1 MKKIK
6 KVIPIL
12 APVVAAGTVA
22 WGAASSLGGYT
33 TPVYGSD
40 DFKIAAGGVQDAE
53 PLQAASRQK
62 SGEDPEAPSE
72 KEPKEDQK
80 KDEAAAAKGDLDL
93 ADGSYEGTGT
103 GFNGPVKVSVKIQDR
118 AMAAIDVVSHSD
130 DEAFFNRAKEGVI
143 QAILQ
148 AQSADVDVV
157 SGATYS
163 SKGIISAVK
172 NALSGGGGSAG
183 ASGSSGAPQPTAS
196 APVTIG
202 QGNFDVADGT
212 YEGSADGFHG
222 TVRVSVKVQDK
233 TIQAIDIV
241 SHADD
246 AAFFDRAKTGVVGS
260 ILSSQSLD
268 VDVVSGATYSSK
280 GIINAV
286 KNALAGQGGSAAADT
301 PAPTQ
306 TPVPVNTPKPAKDP
320 GAYKDGTYTG
330 TGTGF
335 AGKLTVQ
342 VKISGGKIKKIKI
355 VRTDDDPAYI
365 EKASALIKRIIKE
378 QGTDVD
384 VISGATY
391 SSTGIIE
398 AVRDALGR
406 AAVPTPEKTPAPTAA
421 PRPTAAPAKK
431 PAGSGR
437 FPYPDGSYTGIG
449 EGFGGDIAVTVVI
462 RDKSIKEIR
471 ITSHEGEDD
480 AFFDRAKMIADKI
493 VQEQDIAAD
502 AVSGATY
509 SSQGILEGVRNA
521 IEAAKRAALPASPTP
536 VQTPAPT
543 PTPTPT
549 AVPTFTPEA
558 TPTPDPISAYIDGDH
573 KVTVPCVPD
582 EYEDF
587 DAYDLT
593 LTLIMENDKITG
605 IRDITGNGWPDN
617 DAYITRAAKGS
628 SLYPGVVSQILEKN
642 SVEGIDTVTR
652 ATCSSQSIIEACRQA
667 LEAARRR

>member
-1 MKKIK
+1 MKKLK

-33 TPVYGSD
+33 TPVYGAD
-40 DFKIAAGGVQDAE
+40 DFKIAAGGIQDAE
-53 PLQAASRQK
+53 PLREEPRRENGEALAA
-62 SGEDPEAPSE
+62 PLE
-72 KEPKEDQK
+72 KEPREDRE
-80 KDEAAAAKGDLDL
+80 KDETATAKGDLDL
-93 ADGSYEGTGT
+93 ADGSYEGIGT
-103 GFNGPVKVSVKIQDR
+103 GFNGPVKVSVKIRDR

-130 DEAFFNRAKEGVI
+130 DEAFFGRAKEGVI

-148 AQSADVDVV
+148 AQSVDVDVV

-163 SKGIISAVK
+163 SRGIISAVRD
-172 NALSGGGGSAG
+172 ALRGGGGSAG

-222 TVRVSVKVQDK
+222 TVRVSVKIQDK

-246 AAFFDRAKTGVVGS
+246 AAFFDRAKAGVVGS

-268 VDVVSGATYSSK
+268 VDAVSGATYSSN

-286 KNALAGQGGSAAADT
+286 KNALAGQAGSAAADT
-301 PAPTQ
+301 PALTQ
-306 TPVPVNTPKPAKDP
+306 TPAPVNTPTPAKDP
-320 GAYKDGTYTG
+320 DAYKDGTYTG

-335 AGKLTVQ
+335 AGKLTVR
-342 VKISGGKIKKIKI
+342 VKIFGGKIKKIKI
-355 VRTDDDPAYI
+355 VSTDDDPAYI
-365 EKASALIKRIIKE
+365 EKASALIQKIIKE

-391 SSTGIIE
+391 SSIGIIE

-406 AAVPTPEKTPAPTAA
+406 AAATAPEKTPTPTAA
-421 PRPTAAPAKK
+421 PRPTAAPTKK
-431 PAGSGR
+431 PAASGR

-462 RDKSIKEIR
+462 RDKSIKEIQ

-480 AFFDRAKMIADKI
+480 AFFDRAKTIADKI

-521 IEAAKRAALPASPTP
+521 IEAAKKAALPASPP
-536 VQTPAPT
+536 PAQTPP
-543 PTPTPT
+543 P
-549 AVPTFTPEA
+549 
-558 TPTPDPISAYIDGDH
+558 H
-573 KVTVPCVPD
+573 
-582 EYEDF
+582 
-587 DAYDLT
+587 
-593 LTLIMENDKITG
+593 
-605 IRDITGNGWPDN
+605 
-617 DAYITRAAKGS
+617 GS
-628 SLYPGVVSQILEKN
+628 SDPDGGAHTHAGGN
-642 SVEGIDTVTR
+642 
-652 ATCSSQSIIEACRQA
+652 
-667 LEAARRR
+667 AARGAFSLYRWRI

>member
-1 MKKIK
+1 MKKLK

-22 WGAASSLGGYT
+22 WGAASSLGGYS
-33 TPVYGSD
+33 TPVYGAD
-40 DFKIAAGGVQDAE
+40 DFKIAAGGIQDAE
-53 PLQAASRQK
+53 PLQEEPRREN
-62 SGEDPEAPSE
+62 GEALAAPSE
-72 KEPKEDQK
+72 KEPREDRE
-80 KDEAAAAKGDLDL
+80 KDETAAAKGDLDL

-148 AQSADVDVV
+148 AQSVGVDVV

-163 SKGIISAVK
+163 SRGIISAVRD
-172 NALSGGGGSAG
+172 ALSGGGGSAG

-202 QGNFDVADGT
+202 HGNFDVADGT

-222 TVRVSVKVQDK
+222 TVRVSVKIQDK

-246 AAFFDRAKTGVVGS
+246 AAFFDRAKAGVVGS

-268 VDVVSGATYSSK
+268 VDAVSGATYSSN

-286 KNALAGQGGSAAADT
+286 KNALAGQAGSAAADT
-301 PAPTQ
+301 PALTQ
-306 TPVPVNTPKPAKDP
+306 TPAPVNTPTPVKDP
-320 GAYKDGTYTG
+320 DAYKDGTYTG

-335 AGKLTVQ
+335 AGKLTVR
-342 VKISGGKIKKIKI
+342 VKIFGGKIKKIKI
-355 VRTDDDPAYI
+355 VSTDDDPAYI
-365 EKASALIKRIIKE
+365 EKASALIQKIIKE

-406 AAVPTPEKTPAPTAA
+406 AAATAPEKTPTPTAA
-421 PRPTAAPAKK
+421 PRPTAAPTKK
-431 PAGSGR
+431 PAASGR

-462 RDKSIKEIR
+462 RDKSIKEIQ

-480 AFFDRAKMIADKI
+480 AFFDRAKTIADKI

-521 IEAAKRAALPASPTP
+521 IEAVKKAALPASPTP
-536 VQTPAPT
+536 AQTPPPTAAPT
-543 PTPTPT
+543 L
-549 AVPTFTPEA
+549 TPEA
-558 TPTPDPISAYIDGDH
+558 TPPEALSAYIDGEY